1 LRLKEEKGL
10 KKIAIAIIHG
20 IGRQDEKFASDMI
33 KMLEK
38 GFESKL
44 GNLVEEPASQLIFQP
59 IHWSKVLEDREEA
72 LYRKIVHEPKLD
84 YQGLRKFFIHYAGD
98 VIAYQPVESAKHNY
112 ERIHENIRE
121 NLVILSNNVGR
132 HSPLCVISH
141 SLGSVLASNYF
152 YDLQTKQM
160 EGTPSALEKGDTLA
174 LFYTLGTALPLWSL
188 RYHDFDRP
196 LNIPSPKLKKYYPNV
211 KGEWVNFYDKD
222 DILGYPLKTI
232 NEVYNQAVTED
243 REVNVGNILT
253 SWNPL
258 CHTSYFTDKD
268 VIDGIV
274 DGLVR
279 TWKQVN
285 NR

>member
-1 LRLKEEKGL
+1 MGNRLKR
-10 KKIAIAIIHG
+10 IAIAIIHG
-20 IGRQDEKFASDMI
+20 IGRQNKEFAAEMIELINRNFAS
-33 KMLEK
+33 KV
-38 GFESKL
+38 
-44 GNLVEEPASQLIFQP
+44 GNLVEDPSSQLIFQP
-59 IHWSKVLEDREEA
+59 IHWSKLLEEREED
-72 LYRKIVHEPKLD
+72 LYKKIVHEPKLD
-84 YQGLRKFFIHYAGD
+84 YQSLRKFFIHYAGD

-121 NLVILSNNVGR
+121 NLNILAKKAGGYA
-132 HSPLCVISH
+132 PLCVISH

-152 YDLQTKQM
+152 YDLQSKQM

-188 RYHDFDRP
+188 RYHKFDRP
-196 LNIPSPKLKKYYPNV
+196 LNIPSPKLKNYYSGV
-211 KGEWVNFYDKD
+211 KGEWVNFYDSD

-232 NEVYNQAVTED
+232 NEVYQHAVTKD
-243 REVNVGNILT
+243 RQVNVGNILT

-279 TWKQVN
+279 TWRQVN

>member
-1 LRLKEEKGL
+1 MIELLKN
-10 KKIAIAIIHG
+10 
-20 IGRQDEKFASDMI
+20 
-33 KMLEK
+33 

-44 GNLVEEPASQLIFQP
+44 ETLVEEPASQLIFQP
-59 IHWSKVLEDREEA
+59 IHWSKVLEEREEQ
-72 LYRKIVHEPKLD
+72 LYKKIVQDPKLD
-84 YQGLRKFFIHYAGD
+84 YQGFRQFFIHYLGD

-112 ERIHENIRE
+112 ERIHETIRE
-121 NLVILSNNVGR
+121 NLHILARNAGS
-132 HSPLCVISH
+132 HAPLCVISH

-188 RYHDFDRP
+188 RYHDFERP
-196 LNIPSPKLKKYYPNV
+196 LNIPSPKLPKYYAKV
-211 KGEWVNFYDKD
+211 KGEWINFYDKD
-222 DILGYPLKTI
+222 DILGYPLRTI
-232 NEVYNQAVTED
+232 NEVYNRAVTED

-268 VIDGIV
+268 VIDRIV

-279 TWKQVN
+279 TWRQVN
-285 NR
+285 SR